1 MLKPVFVTPDDRV
14 EYNKIESRTKVEI
27 MSQIINM
34 LDIMPD
40 RELAATKIKEI
51 KKMGKES
58 KENGINWAVL

>member
-40 RELAATKIKEI
+40 RELAATKVKEI
-51 KKMGKES
+51 KKNGKR
-58 KENGINWAVL
+58 KQRKWH

>member
-1 MLKPVFVTPDDRV
+1 
-14 EYNKIESRTKVEI
+14 
-27 MSQIINM
+27 MSQIINI

-40 RELAATKIKEI
+40 RELAATKVKEI